1 MVIETI
7 LLVDYSFKGAQEVQ
21 SVDRWEGGYNLIA
34 PLEAQWNSIPDAHS
48 GCFCTGLGKKNK
60 LLLTDPADT
69 ASSGF
74 FWAIF
79 MFNFSD

>member
-34 PLEAQWNSIPDAHS
+34 PLEAQ
-48 GCFCTGLGKKNK
+48 
-60 LLLTDPADT
+60 
-69 ASSGF
+69 
-74 FWAIF
+74 
-79 MFNFSD
+79 